1 MKVFLEGLRSRG
13 RRQLRLRTGL
23 LKALRDIA
31 QRTVALVPLAMS
43 YELLPDDDAKL
54 KNKNRKRECMQG
66 YKCWMPLESA
76 SQLCF
81 LPSTHPSIPPAIHA
95 SEIWQQLLAWTSLYN
110 ITSQLTK
117 SGSDTSKWR
126 NEESLYKEMCGLPR
140 DPLRTADLLFWVLR
154 GIRGELPP
162 IGEAFMR
169 QGCVTGFWHLP
180 TRIWITYRH

>member
-66 YKCWMPLESA
+66 YKC
-76 SQLCF
+76 
-81 LPSTHPSIPPAIHA
+81 
-95 SEIWQQLLAWTSLYN
+95 
-110 ITSQLTK
+110 
-117 SGSDTSKWR
+117 
-126 NEESLYKEMCGLPR
+126 
-140 DPLRTADLLFWVLR
+140 
-154 GIRGELPP
+154 
-162 IGEAFMR
+162 
-169 QGCVTGFWHLP
+169 
-180 TRIWITYRH
+180 